1 MSSWV
6 PAKSI
11 SRSRSASKSRSPS
24 KTVLAEML
32 DDYMW
37 TPIPPTW
44 RPLTK
49 IREKNIQSMT
59 ASKIGNVLDPNAKF
73 LLKINMKKGDY
84 TDTYTTQI
92 TSEDWTKIKSLTKK
106 LKGGTAK
113 NKRRA
118 QHKTTQRKR

>member
-1 MSSWV
+1 
-6 PAKSI
+6 
-11 SRSRSASKSRSPS
+11 
-24 KTVLAEML
+24 ML
-32 DDYMW
+32 DDYTW

-44 RPLTK
+44 RPLNK

-59 ASKIGNVLDPNAKF
+59 ASKIGNALDPNAKF
-73 LLKINMKKGDY
+73 LLKINIKKGDY

-92 TSEDWTKIKSLTKK
+92 TSEEWTKIKSLTHK
-106 LKGGTAK
+106 LKGGTVK